1 LVRLSPIVVSA
12 LARRELLI
20 AVSYRMSLLLTLG
33 YGVLG
38 LALYYFISRTFEGVS
53 SSDLGA
59 APSYFAYAAVGIVV
73 GTMVDAT
80 SSSVGTRMREEQTTG
95 TLEALATT
103 PMSSLELPVGVVS
116 FPFVFA
122 TMQAGVY
129 LLVASLWM
137 SLDTSHTSWTGLALV
152 LVAAGAALAP
162 IGVLA
167 GAAVIALKRGQMI
180 SAITVY
186 LMSILGG
193 MLFPVSVLPGWL
205 QPLANLMPVKYAFD
219 GARDALFSG
228 AEWETDALI
237 LAAWAV
243 VLWPAAIVLFD
254 RAGAFAKR
262 KGSLS
267 EY

>member
-1 LVRLSPIVVSA
+1 VRLSPIVVTA
-12 LARRELLI
+12 LARRELLV
-20 AVSYRMSLLLTLG
+20 ALSYRMSLLLTLG

-38 LALYYFISRTFEGVS
+38 LALYYFISRTFDGVS

-80 SSSVGTRMREEQTTG
+80 SSTVGTRMREEQTTG
-95 TLEALATT
+95 TLETLSTT
-103 PMSSLELPVGVVS
+103 PITSLELPVGVVS
-116 FPFVFA
+116 FPFLFA

-129 LLVASLWM
+129 LLIASLWM
-137 SLDTSHTSWTGLALV
+137 SLDTSQTSWPGLATV

-162 IGVLA
+162 IGILA

-180 SAITVY
+180 SAIAVY

-193 MLFPVSVLPGWL
+193 MLFPASVMPNWL
-205 QPLANLMPVKYAFD
+205 QSLANLMPIKYAFD
-219 GARDALFSG
+219 GARDALFGGQS
-228 AEWETDALI
+228 WETDALV

-243 VLWPAAIVLFD
+243 VLWPLAIVLFD

-267 EY
+267 QY

>member
-1 LVRLSPIVVSA
+1 MRLSPIVVSA

-80 SSSVGTRMREEQTTG
+80 SSSVGTWMREEQTTG
-95 TLEALATT
+95 TLETLATT

-116 FPFVFA
+116 FPFLFA

-129 LLVASLWM
+129 LLIASVWM
-137 SLDTSHTSWTGLALV
+137 SLDTSHTSRSGLTLV
-152 LVAAGAALAP
+152 LVAAEPRSRRSACSPARRHRAEARPDDLGDSHLP
-162 IGVLA
+162 HVDP
-167 GAAVIALKRGQMI
+167 RGCSSQ
-180 SAITVY
+180 SR
-186 LMSILGG
+186 S
-193 MLFPVSVLPGWL
+193 S
-205 QPLANLMPVKYAFD
+205 PLAAA
-219 GARDALFSG
+219 AREPDARQVRVRRCAG
-228 AEWETDALI
+228 R
-237 LAAWAV
+237 AV
-243 VLWPAAIVLFD
+243 LVRTGRPT
-254 RAGAFAKR
+254 R
-262 KGSLS
+262 SCS
-267 EY
+267 